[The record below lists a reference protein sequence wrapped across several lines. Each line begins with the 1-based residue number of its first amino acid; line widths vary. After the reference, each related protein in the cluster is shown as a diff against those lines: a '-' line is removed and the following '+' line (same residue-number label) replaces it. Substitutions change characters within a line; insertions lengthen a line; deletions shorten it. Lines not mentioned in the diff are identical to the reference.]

1 MKNKIL
7 FRLFRYFA
15 LSLGIF
21 AVVAA
26 AIYLFLHTRHNV
38 EYHRAELMRQTTQTA
53 EVLSNILETGTSSG
67 MGGGLGSYLRFIE
80 NVTMNEVWVISSDL
94 EEITFSLSH
103 IRQSNLT
110 PNDLPNEAMQVVV
123 DALSGMSSFTEDFN
137 DFMETSTITAIA
149 PIVGSGGDIIGVALV
164 HSETSNANDELYYS
178 IEILTFSIL
187 TAILSSVF
195 MAFFLS
201 RRFTKPLEKMKE
213 AALLI
218 YGGDYTA
225 KTDVKQSDEIGELA
239 SVLDD
244 MAVRLE
250 VSSQESAKLD
260 KLRRDFV
267 ANISHELRTPITV
280 IRSSSEAICDGMVAE
295 YDEILEYNGQIL
307 NESIYLERLVSD
319 LLDLA
324 RLQNPDFA
332 IEMQIVDLK
341 YIVDDVVRSMKRI
354 AKQDS
359 IHISFNRDDQDFMT
373 IGDYGR
379 LRQMFIIILD
389 NAIKFSSEGKLIYI
403 DISKNNDL
411 INITVQD
418 KGCGISSNDL
428 PHIFERFY
436 KQRSEQ
442 NKTGTG
448 LGLAIAKQIADRH
461 GIAVSVTSDEGR
473 GTEFFL
479 TFQKA
484 LMPKIYKI

>member
-26 AIYLFLHTRHNV
+26 AIYLFLHIRHSV
-38 EYHRAELMRQTTQTA
+38 EYHRAELIRQTAQTS

-94 EEITFSLSH
+94 DEITFSLSH
-103 IRQSNLT
+103 IRQNNLM
-110 PNDLPNEAMQVVV
+110 PSDLPNEAMQVIV
-123 DALSGMSSFTEDFN
+123 DALSGMSSLTEDFN
-137 DFMETSTITAIA
+137 AFMETPTITAVA
-149 PIVGSGGDIIGVALV
+149 PIIGSGGDVIGVALV
-164 HSETSNANDELYYS
+164 HSASSNANDDLYYS

-187 TAILSSVF
+187 AAILSSVF

-218 YGGDYTA
+218 HGGDYSA
-225 KTDVKQSDEIGELA
+225 KTNVKQSDEIGELA
-239 SVLDD
+239 TVLDD
-244 MAVRLE
+244 MAKRLDL
-250 VSSQESAKLD
+250 SSQESAKLD

-267 ANISHELRTPITV
+267 ANVSHELRTPITV
-280 IRSSSEAICDGMVAE
+280 IRSSSEAICDGVVIE
-295 YDEILEYNGQIL
+295 HNEILEYGTQIF

-332 IEMQIVDLK
+332 IEMQKVDLK
-341 YIVDDVVRSMKRI
+341 NIVGDVVRSMKRI
-354 AKQDS
+354 AEQKSVQLDFS
-359 IHISFNRDDQDFMT
+359 YDDEDFMAV
-373 IGDYGR
+373 GDYGR
-379 LRQMFIIILD
+379 LRQMVMIILD
-389 NAIKFSSEGKLIYI
+389 NAIKFSPEGKAVDIV
-403 DISKNNDL
+403 ISKNNDL
-411 INITVQD
+411 IDISIQD
-418 KGCGISSNDL
+418 KGSGICSDDL

-436 KQRSEQ
+436 KQRTEQ

-448 LGLAIAKQIADRH
+448 LGLAIAKQIADSH
-461 GIAVSVTSDEGR
+461 DAIISVISNEGS
-473 GTEFFL
+473 GCEFAIKFREPISA
-479 TFQKA
+479 QN
-484 LMPKIYKI
+484 